1 MKSKHVIIPIF
12 VSHQGCPNDCVFC
25 NQKKITGY
33 HGGFDLRYHEDMI
46 DEYLDS
52 IKEPENT
59 VIEIAFY
66 GGSFTG
72 IDEELQ
78 IKYLELAHRYLTEGK
93 ISGIRL
99 STRPDYIDDRKLT
112 LLKKYG
118 VTTIELGVQS
128 FDENVLKVSNRG
140 HDKDCVETSANLI
153 KKYGFILGVQLMV
166 GLPGDNYVT
175 AIESAKRLVE
185 LKPDIARI
193 YPTLVIR
200 ETELESMLNV
210 GSYKPLSLEEAIEI
224 SKDMYKIISAAG
236 INVIRIG
243 LQPTE
248 NILEGNDVV
257 TGPFH
262 PSFRHLVESR
272 LLRERLEELLSDLNT
287 DKKVLKVKISN
298 KKVSELVGIKKENIV
313 FLKNKYG
320 FKDIKIIQ
328 NDNVSDDI
336 EIEFEDSL

>member
-33 HGGFDLRYHEDMI
+33 HGGFDCKYHTDMI
-46 DEYLDS
+46 DEYIES
-52 IKEPENT
+52 IKDPTNT
-59 VIEIAFY
+59 TVEIAFY

-78 IKYLELAHRYLTEGK
+78 IKYLEIAYSYLIQGK

-99 STRPDYIDDRKLT
+99 STRPDYIDEKKLD

-118 VTTIELGVQS
+118 VTVIELGVQS
-128 FDENVLKVSNRG
+128 FDENVLKKSNRG
-140 HDKDCVETSANLI
+140 HDKECVEISSKLI
-153 KKYGFILGVQLMV
+153 KEYGFILGIQLMV
-166 GLPGDNYVT
+166 GLPGDTFET
-175 AIESAKRLVE
+175 AIMSAKRLVE

-193 YPTLVIR
+193 YPTLVIK
-200 ETELESMLNV
+200 ETELEEMLKS
-210 GSYKPLSLEEAIEI
+210 GDYKSLSLDDAIEV
-224 SKDMYKIISAAG
+224 SKEMYKIISGAG

-248 NILEGNDVV
+248 NILEGSDVV

-272 LLRERLEELLSDLNT
+272 ILRE
-287 DKKVLKVKISN
+287 KVEDIINNEDTNGRVLIAKVPSR
-298 KKVSELVGIKKENIV
+298 KVSEFIGIKKDNIL
-313 FLKNKYG
+313 FLKDKYNLR
-320 FKDIKIIQ
+320 DIKIEQIE
-328 NDNVSDDI
+328 NVSDDI